1 MSRIDTNSE
10 SWSEVAGWATSEL
23 ARSRD
28 LLESETTDHEHTLAL
43 RARIKLLKRL
53 LELPSQTAPKD
64 EPEVAFGI
72 TPPVS

>member
-10 SWSEVAGWATSEL
+10 SWSEVSDWANEEL
-23 ARSRD
+23 RKART
-28 LLESETTDHEHTLAL
+28 LLESEATGPDQTVGL

-53 LELPSQTAPKD
+53 LELPSESAPKD
-64 EPEVAFGI
+64 EPGVAFGI